1 MPAAGKDVQFILSLF
16 FKCEKYRALPYPGG
30 VLSQPAWI
38 MNLFD
43 TISSVRDDIRAKNE
57 AAAAA
62 QRALE
67 NHG

>member
-1 MPAAGKDVQFILSLF
+1 MPAVTKDVNYILSLF

-30 VLSQPAWI
+30 VLSQPAWL

-43 TISSVRDDIRAKNE
+43 TITSVREEVQAESE

-62 QRALE
+62 HRELE
-67 NHG
+67 NHV

>member
-1 MPAAGKDVQFILSLF
+1 MPAVTKDVNYILSLF
-16 FKCEKYRALPYPGG
+16 FKCEKYRTLPYPGG

-43 TISSVRDDIRAKNE
+43 TIEAVRNEVQSESE

-62 QRALE
+62 YAE
-67 NHG
+67 IKNHV